1 MQELPVRHVLDVMH
15 IEKNIAESV
24 MKFLFG
30 DKDTPD
36 SRRDMEV
43 LGIRRD
49 LWLRPRANKQT
60 FLKPPAP
67 YVFTDVEKKI
77 FLQEVSSICTPTG
90 YGSALGK
97 HLKKSKFQGLKSHDY
112 HCLIQQII
120 PVVSRSLL
128 QPLQRTALIRL
139 GKSLTRICAR
149 VVDKTQLAAL
159 RVYVAETLC
168 FLELCFPP
176 SFFDAMEHCLVHL
189 VDELQIC
196 GPVGGRWMYPCERY
210 LGTLKS
216 FVRNK
221 AQPEASMAKG
231 YVAEEALGFCTEYLN
246 LQQYTKRHI
255 WEAAEDESNRA
266 SVVEG
271 AGRVL
276 NMSEAELDRAHTYV
290 VSHHGCAADMRRYV
304 CFAVLYLTMGFLCS
318 RWNSSIAMLTVTVPA

>member
-1 MQELPVRHVLDVMH
+1 MHV
-15 IEKNIAESV
+15 EKNIAESV
-24 MKFLFG
+24 LKFLFG
-30 DKDTPD
+30 DKDSPE
-36 SRRDMEV
+36 SRRDMEQ
-43 LGIRRD
+43 LGMRRE
-49 LWLRPRANKQT
+49 LWLRPKANRQA
-60 FLKPPAP
+60 FVKPHAP
-67 YVFTDVEKKI
+67 YVFTEAEKKMFI
-77 FLQEVSSICTPTG
+77 EEVSGICTPTG

-120 PVVSRSLL
+120 PVVSRTML

-139 GKSLTRICAR
+139 GKSLSQICAR
-149 VVDKTQLAAL
+149 VVDKSEIAAL

-168 FLELCFPP
+168 FLEVCFPP
-176 SFFDAMEHCLVHL
+176 SFFDVMEHTLVHL
-189 VDELQIC
+189 VDELDIC

-216 FVRNK
+216 FVRNR

-255 WEAAEDESNRA
+255 WEAQEDESLRA

-271 AGRVL
+271 GGRVH
-276 NMSEAELDRAHTYV
+276 NISDEELERAHTYV
-290 VSHHGCAADMRRYV
+290 IMHHGCTEAMRR
-304 CFAVLYLTMGFLCS
+304 
-318 RWNSSIAMLTVTVPA
+318 

>member
-24 MKFLFG
+24 LKFLFG
-30 DKDTPD
+30 EKDSAD
-36 SRRDMEV
+36 SRRDMEEV
-43 LGIRRD
+43 GIRRE
-49 LWLRPRANKQT
+49 LWLRPRANRQP
-60 FLKPPAP
+60 FVKPHAP
-67 YVFTDVEKKI
+67 YVFTDAEKKI
-77 FLQEVSSICTPTG
+77 FIEEVSGICTPTG

-112 HCLIQQII
+112 HCLIEQII
-120 PVVSRSLL
+120 PVVSRTLL

-139 GKSLTRICAR
+139 GKSFSRICAR
-149 VVDKTQLAAL
+149 VVEKTELEAL

-168 FLELCFPP
+168 FLELSFPL
-176 SFFDAMEHCLVHL
+176 SFFDAMEHSLVHL
-189 VDELQIC
+189 VDELEIC
-196 GPVGGRWMYPCERY
+196 GPVGGRWMYPCERF

-231 YVAEEALGFCTEYLN
+231 YVVEEALGFCTEYLN

-255 WEAAEDESNRA
+255 WEAEEEESFRA

-271 AGRVL
+271 AGRVYK
-276 NMSEAELDRAHTYV
+276 MSDAELDRAHTYV
-290 VSHHGCAADMRRYV
+290 VLHHGSTADMRR
-304 CFAVLYLTMGFLCS
+304 
-318 RWNSSIAMLTVTVPA
+318 

>member
-1 MQELPVRHVLDVMH
+1 MRICLQEMPVRHVLDVMH

-24 MKFLFG
+24 LKFLFG
-30 DKDTPD
+30 EKDTPD
-36 SRRDMEV
+36 SRRDLEE
-43 LGIRRD
+43 LGIRRE
-49 LWLRPRANKQT
+49 LWLRPRANRQA
-60 FLKPPAP
+60 FVKPQAP
-67 YVFTDVEKKI
+67 YVFTEAEKKLFI
-77 FLQEVSSICTPTG
+77 EEVSAICTPTG

-97 HLKKSKFQGLKSHDY
+97 HIKKCKFQGLKSHDY

-120 PVVSRSLL
+120 PVVSRTLL

-139 GKSLTRICAR
+139 GKSLNRICAR
-149 VVDKTQLAAL
+149 VVDKTEIAAL

-168 FLELCFPP
+168 FLEVCFPP
-176 SFFDAMEHCLVHL
+176 SFFDVMEHTLVHL
-189 VDELQIC
+189 VDELEIC

-255 WEAAEDESNRA
+255 WEADEEESLRA
-266 SVVEG
+266 SVVKG
-271 AGRVL
+271 GGRVFHI
-276 NMSEAELDRAHTYV
+276 SEAELDRAHTYV
-290 VSHHGCAADMRRYV
+290 IMHHACTEEMRR
-304 CFAVLYLTMGFLCS
+304 
-318 RWNSSIAMLTVTVPA
+318 

>member
-1 MQELPVRHVLDVMH
+1 MLDLWLCMQGMPVRHVLDVMH

-24 MKFLFG
+24 LKYLFG

-36 SRRDMEV
+36 TRRDMEEV
-43 LGIRRD
+43 GIRPE
-49 LWLRPRANKQT
+49 LWLRPRAYRQT
-60 FLKPPAP
+60 FLKPHAP
-67 YVFTDVEKKI
+67 YVFTDAEKKI
-77 FLQEVSSICTPTG
+77 FLEEVSAICTPTG

-120 PVVSRSLL
+120 PVVSRTLL

-139 GKSLTRICAR
+139 GKCLSRICAR
-149 VVDKTQLAAL
+149 VVKKTELAAL

-176 SFFDAMEHCLVHL
+176 SFFDAMEHSLVHM
-189 VDELQIC
+189 VDEIEIY

-221 AQPEASMAKG
+221 AQPEASMATG

-255 WEAAEDESNRA
+255 WEAEEEESLRA

-271 AGRVL
+271 ARRVF

-290 VSHHGCAADMRRYV
+290 LMNHGCTEHMRR
-304 CFAVLYLTMGFLCS
+304 
-318 RWNSSIAMLTVTVPA
+318 